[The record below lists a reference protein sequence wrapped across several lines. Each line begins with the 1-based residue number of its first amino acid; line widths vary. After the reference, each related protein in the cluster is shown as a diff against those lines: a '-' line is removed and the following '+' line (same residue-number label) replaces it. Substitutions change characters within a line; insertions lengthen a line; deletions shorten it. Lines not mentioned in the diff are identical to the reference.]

1 MTIYPISY
9 SSYSNVLSAK
19 NNPQAPEAQIAFRGN
34 MTKVGKTIASNA
46 TAKTM
51 TKVGILAGFAAF
63 ITGIP
68 AKIKANKAQKEIEA
82 KKAEIIKELSEKTYK
97 MPELFGT
104 YPNEYPGY
112 ADYYCFS
119 KSACE
124 AIAEFY
130 DKPAI
135 RYRLENLLNRE
146 YNNEKYRGL
155 SKEQIIELGKSFET
169 ELLSFET
176 ELLNI

>member
-1 MTIYPISY
+1 MTISPISY

-34 MTKVGKTIASNA
+34 MTKVGKIASNA

-82 KKAEIIKELSEKTYK
+82 KKAEIIKELSEQTYK
-97 MPELFGT
+97 VPELFGT

-119 KSACE
+119 KIERE

-130 DKPAI
+130 DKPGI

-169 ELLSFET
+169 ELL
-176 ELLNI
+176 NI